1 MKYAILMILLMSV
14 SLASCKNPEPQ
25 GQPPQV
31 TDENT
36 EAVTPDVS
44 AAEVTWL
51 VDYDEAI
58 TQAKD
63 RNLPIL
69 INFSGSDWC
78 GWCIKLM
85 NEVFSKPEFM
95 SYAKDNF
102 VLLNLDFPRK
112 TQLPPAQA
120 KTNEGLAQKFGIEGF
135 PTVILLDS
143 SGTKIGQTGY
153 QAGGP
158 DKYIRHLQELIAQA
172 K

>member
-1 MKYAILMILLMSV
+1 MKYTILLILLLSV

-25 GQPPQV
+25 QPVPQ
-31 TDENT
+31 ET
-36 EAVTPDVS
+36 EETS
-44 AAEVTWL
+44 AAVPADDATPASSWL
-51 VDYDEAI
+51 ISYDEALA
-58 TQAKD
+58 QAKA

-85 NEVFSKPEFM
+85 NEVFSKPEFI
-95 SYAKDNF
+95 SYANDNL

-112 TQLPPAQA
+112 TQLPPAQTKA
-120 KTNEGLAQKFGIEGF
+120 NEELASKYNIEGF

-153 QAGGP
+153 QPGGP
-158 DKYIRHLQELIAQA
+158 DKYISHLKTLMSQA
-172 K
+172 N

>member
-1 MKYAILMILLMSV
+1 MKYAILLILLLSV

-25 GQPPQV
+25 QPVPQE
-31 TDENT
+31 TEENT
-36 EAVTPDVS
+36 AAVAPETTEPVS
-44 AAEVTWL
+44 SWL
-51 VDYDEAI
+51 VSYEAALA
-58 TQAKD
+58 QAKE

-85 NEVFSKPEFM
+85 NEVFSKPEFI
-95 SYAKDNF
+95 SYANDNL

-120 KTNEGLAQKFGIEGF
+120 KANEDLAQRFGIEGF

-153 QAGGP
+153 QPGGP
-158 DKYIRHLQELIAQA
+158 DKYISHLKAIMSQT